1 MKGSSL
7 GKNGEEGCCRQK
19 NTVCA
24 KSLGPEITWLVA
36 ETDSRCCGWGLRVDK
51 GSSLGEGG
59 KDIKEY
65 LRTS

>member
-7 GKNGEEGCCRQK
+7 GENGEEGCCRQK

-24 KSLGPEITWLVA
+24 KSLGPEIAWLVV
-36 ETDSRCCGWGLRVDK
+36 ETESGCWGLRVDK
-51 GSSLGEGG
+51 GSSMGEGG

-65 LRTS
+65 LGTS